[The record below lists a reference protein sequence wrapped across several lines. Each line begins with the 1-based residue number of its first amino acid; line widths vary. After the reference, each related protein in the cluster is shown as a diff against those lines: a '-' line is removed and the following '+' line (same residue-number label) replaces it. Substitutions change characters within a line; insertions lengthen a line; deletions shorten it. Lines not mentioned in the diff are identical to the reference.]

1 MNSKVRIERL
11 VLNNYRNHKFLS
23 LDISKDIIVIY
34 GKNGSGKTNILESI
48 SLFDSYNGLRNSKF
62 SEIIKEDIKGP
73 LELFGVNLSIFS
85 GELASQLGLGFRK
98 DFNNF
103 KKIFSVNGKRTNTVF
118 LKNLMNVFWIVPRM
132 TYLFQNSP
140 EERRSFID
148 LMISSIDAS
157 HKKKLVIYEKYKQE
171 RIKILKNQL
180 SRNQTDWL
188 DIIEKKMASVGIML
202 CDSRRSFLKTIN
214 ANFQKINSDMPQLK
228 IEFNGELDEALL
240 NQPALEVEELF
251 YKNLKKNRKKD
262 FLTGRTNF
270 GANKTDLL
278 VYDIKDGRE
287 AKKFSTGEQK
297 LIVLSLVFSFIK
309 YLKINNLSNVIFLLD
324 DIFSYLD
331 IKFIFTILEK
341 LNDLNIQTWI
351 TDVRGDWVLK
361 NNRFYT
367 MIDKINIDDK
377 RFKVVNNRLY

>member
-1 MNSKVRIERL
+1 
-11 VLNNYRNHKFLS
+11 
-23 LDISKDIIVIY
+23 
-34 GKNGSGKTNILESI
+34 
-48 SLFDSYNGLRNSKF
+48 
-62 SEIIKEDIKGP
+62 
-73 LELFGVNLSIFS
+73 
-85 GELASQLGLGFRK
+85 
-98 DFNNF
+98 
-103 KKIFSVNGKRTNTVF
+103 
-118 LKNLMNVFWIVPRM
+118 MNVFWIVPRM

-309 YLKINNLSNVIFLLD
+309 YLKINLIMF
-324 DIFSYLD
+324 
-331 IKFIFTILEK
+331 
-341 LNDLNIQTWI
+341 
-351 TDVRGDWVLK
+351 
-361 NNRFYT
+361 
-367 MIDKINIDDK
+367 
-377 RFKVVNNRLY
+377 